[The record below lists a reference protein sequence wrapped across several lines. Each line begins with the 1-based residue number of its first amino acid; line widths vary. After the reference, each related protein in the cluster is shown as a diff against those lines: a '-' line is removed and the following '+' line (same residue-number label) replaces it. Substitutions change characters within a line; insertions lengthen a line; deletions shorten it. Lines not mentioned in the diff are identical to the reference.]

1 MIYVLPSI
9 FLGWALGANDAANV
23 FGPSVASG
31 LVPYR
36 KATIVSAIF
45 VVIGAVVGGAAG
57 LETIG
62 SLSTGDVVEGAL
74 SVLSAAISVAIMTYF
89 GLPVSTS
96 QAVVGGI
103 VGIGLILGGINWR
116 ILLKVVIAWLAT
128 PFGAMLLGYVLY
140 KIATPIFRRIKSVQV
155 QDLFLKIVAWIVGAY
170 GSFSLG
176 ANNVANV
183 TGALVGKYL
192 SVQMAALIG
201 GLSIAFGIL
210 TYSRKVMM
218 TVGKR
223 IVELDH
229 FSSLISIFAE
239 SLTVWVYALIGVPVS
254 TSQAIV
260 GGVLGAG
267 YAKGT
272 RLGSKKILLRIIFGW
287 VGTPTVAG
295 IISMGIYWI
304 YTRF

>member
-103 VGIGLILGGINWR
+103 VGIGLILGGINLR

-192 SVQMAALIG
+192 SVQTAALIG

-272 RLGSKKILLRIIFGW
+272 RLGSKKILIRIIFGW

>member
-1 MIYVLPSI
+1 MIFILPAI

-45 VVIGAVVGGAAG
+45 VVIGAIVGGAAG

-62 SLSTGDVVEGAL
+62 SLSTGGAAEGAL
-74 SVLSAAISVAIMTYF
+74 SILSAAISVTIMTYL

-103 VGIGLILGGINWR
+103 VGIGLILGGINWK

-128 PFGAMLLGYVLY
+128 PFGAMLLGYILY
-140 KIATPIFRRIKSVQV
+140 KIATPIFRRIKSVQI
-155 QDLFLKIVAWIVGAY
+155 QDLSLKIVAWVVGAY

-183 TGALVGKYL
+183 TGALVGSYL
-192 SVQMAALIG
+192 SIPMAALIG

-218 TVGKR
+218 TVGKK

-272 RLGSKKILLRIIFGW
+272 SLGSKKILLRIIFGW

-295 IISMGIYWI
+295 IISMSMYWL
-304 YTRF
+304 YTKL

>member
-1 MIYVLPSI
+1 MIFIFPAI

-36 KATIVSAIF
+36 KAIIVSAIF
-45 VVIGAVVGGAAG
+45 VVIGAIVGGAEG
-57 LETIG
+57 LKTIG
-62 SLSTGDVVEGAL
+62 SLSTGGAAEGAL
-74 SVLSAAISVAIMTYF
+74 SILSAAISVTIMTYL

-103 VGIGLILGGINWR
+103 VGIGLILGGINWK

-128 PFGAMLLGYVLY
+128 PFGAMLLGYILY
-140 KIATPIFRRIKSVQV
+140 KIATPIFRRIKSVQI
-155 QDLFLKIVAWIVGAY
+155 QDLSLKIVAWIVGAY

-183 TGALVGKYL
+183 TGALVGSYL
-192 SVQMAALIG
+192 SIPMAALIG

-210 TYSRKVMM
+210 TYSKKVMM
-218 TVGKR
+218 TVGKK

-272 RLGSKKILLRIIFGW
+272 SLGSKKILLRIIFGW

-295 IISMGIYWI
+295 IISMSVYWL
-304 YTRF
+304 YTKL

>member
-62 SLSTGDVVEGAL
+62 SLSAGDVVEGAL
-74 SVLSAAISVAIMTYF
+74 SVLSAAISVTIMTYL

-103 VGIGLILGGINWR
+103 VGIGLILGGINWK

-128 PFGAMLLGYVLY
+128 PFGAMLLGYILY

-155 QDLFLKIVAWIVGAY
+155 QDLFLKIAAWIIGAY

-229 FSSLISIFAE
+229 FSSLISILAE